1 MAKCVWLMC
10 IMCTAEYNKRQ
21 HILFAIIGDHLI
33 ILYPFGTSY
42 LYIRT
47 WSIKSSKRKSS
58 KYIARKKKRNKSCH
72 HLKKYLVS
80 FLSSRLKC
88 IFYKKNK
95 KKKKIIKNVCT
106 IINTFGFDTFG
117 GTRNKQKSYTS
128 FFGF

>member
-1 MAKCVWLMC
+1 MTKYVWLMC

-58 KYIARKKKRNKSCH
+58 KYIARKKK
-72 HLKKYLVS
+72 KKQK
-80 FLSSRLKC
+80 LSSSKEIPC
-88 IFYKKNK
+88 IIFV
-95 KKKKIIKNVCT
+95 I
-106 IINTFGFDTFG
+106 
-117 GTRNKQKSYTS
+117 
-128 FFGF
+128 

>member
-1 MAKCVWLMC
+1 MAKYVWLMC
-10 IMCTAEYNKRQ
+10 IMCTAEYNKR
-21 HILFAIIGDHLI
+21 LFAIIGDHLI

-47 WSIKSSKRKSS
+47 WSINSFKSSKRKSS
-58 KYIARKKKRNKSCH
+58 KYIARKKETKAVIIKQNTLYHFCHLDSNVFSIKRI
-72 HLKKYLVS
+72 
-80 FLSSRLKC
+80 R
-88 IFYKKNK
+88 
-95 KKKKIIKNVCT
+95 KKKIIKNVCP